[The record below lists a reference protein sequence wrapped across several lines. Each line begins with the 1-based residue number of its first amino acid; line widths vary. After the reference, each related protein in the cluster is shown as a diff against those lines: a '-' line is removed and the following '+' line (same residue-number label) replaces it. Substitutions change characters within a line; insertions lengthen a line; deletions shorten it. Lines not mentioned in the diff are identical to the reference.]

1 VLILKAMIFGI
12 LNFLKLQLN
21 TYISGDDRP
30 TAEPLIVLGNPWTN
44 GESGKGASFLNA
56 ISLISIEEEKVFKA
70 QSQQYIPRE
79 NGRFAI
85 KAPDVKLNL
94 YLLISAYNKNYE
106 DGLKFISKVVA
117 YFQVNNV
124 FDKNGSNPTFSD
136 AMPDDV
142 DRIVMEL
149 YTATFEQQNQIW
161 ASLSTGYIPSVIY
174 KVKSVIVDADLE
186 KENEAYRNIQ
196 TIRVSAKEFNAPK
209 PQ

>member
-1 VLILKAMIFGI
+1 MIFGI

-21 TYISGDDRP
+21 AYISGGDR
-30 TAEPLIVLGNPWTN
+30 ANVEPMIVLGNPWSN
-44 GESGKGASFLNA
+44 SESGKGASFLNA

-79 NGRFAI
+79 NGRFAM
-85 KAPDVKLNL
+85 KAPNVKLNL

-106 DGLKFISKVVA
+106 DGLKFMSKVVS
-117 YFQVNNV
+117 YFQANSV
-124 FDKNGSNPTFSD
+124 FDKNESNPAIAE
-136 AMPDDV
+136 AMPDEV

-149 YTATFEQQNQIW
+149 YSASFEQQNQIW

-186 KENEAYRNIQ
+186 KDSETYRNIQ
-196 TIRVSAKEFNAPK
+196 TIRVSAKEFNTPK
-209 PQ
+209 NQ